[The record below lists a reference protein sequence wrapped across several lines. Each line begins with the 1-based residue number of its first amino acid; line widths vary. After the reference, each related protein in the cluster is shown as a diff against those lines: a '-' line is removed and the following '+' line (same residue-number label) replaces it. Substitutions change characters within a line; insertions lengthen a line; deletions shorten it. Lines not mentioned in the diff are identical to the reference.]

1 MTNIVYV
8 VERLNKPREIEGGI
22 RVEAMPSPKMVEA
35 WEEVRPLPFTKIDS
49 AVPYVSV
56 QSLEDVL
63 AEGGVEAVQALL
75 TYAKAS
81 LPAVSAAELKARAK
95 YQHAIPATL
104 VLADKVVVRHK
115 GRLRMGEVAVG
126 HEGKPVVLWASPMD
140 NFHSPVMSTDWILV
154 SEFLEAMTLNNA
166 VYNGSNTYR
175 LFD

>member
-8 VERLNKPREIEGGI
+8 VERHNKPHEIEGGL
-22 RVEAMPSPKMVEA
+22 RVEAMLSPKMVEA
-35 WEEVRPLPFTKIDS
+35 WEAVRPLPLTKIDS

-56 QSLEDVL
+56 QSLENAL

-81 LPAVSAAELKARAK
+81 LPAMSAAELEARAK
-95 YQHAIPATL
+95 YQQAIPATL
-104 VLADKVVVRHK
+104 EPSDKIVVRHK
-115 GRLRMGEVAVG
+115 GKLRIGEVTMG